1 MSTLLEVFK
10 QQCVM
15 IEKTSEKFMETT
27 LQNTMLV
34 QKCAL
39 KQSSIYMQRLKPSNN
54 MDWGWYMGSMKGAAP
69 DRPTDYG
76 KAYSYQLFGFCC
88 EALGILQLPIG
99 TIAVFDN
106 GKLLEIINGDGQK
119 IW

>member
-15 IEKTSEKFMETT
+15 IEKTSEKSMETI

-54 MDWGWYMGSMKGAAP
+54 MD
-69 DRPTDYG
+69 
-76 KAYSYQLFGFCC
+76 
-88 EALGILQLPIG
+88 
-99 TIAVFDN
+99 
-106 GKLLEIINGDGQK
+106 
-119 IW
+119 